1 MSELSDL
8 ERELTRSTVEVRRLV
23 QDFPL
28 CSTFREVDELNQEVR
43 RAMDNMRRN
52 IGKMETMARE
62 ETEDE
67 AARAGIARQA
77 EEHRGQ
83 LTACQRQF
91 RQANVKQMTVLENL
105 SSKDLLSSA
114 NNNSEAAGG
123 TGPRKR
129 RDKEQ
134 LVQAHGSVTRDLQA
148 ISRQLA
154 ETVDRSRNTVDSL
167 GTSSQVVDE
176 TSMEYRTMAG
186 VIGQSRKL
194 ISKYARRELTDK
206 VLIVIALAFFFAVVL
221 YILRKRV
228 FPGYGPLE
236 LVIYLLSLT
245 THIFT
250 GIAQLWPF

>member
-1 MSELSDL
+1 M
-8 ERELTRSTVEVRRLV
+8 RS
-23 QDFPL
+23 
-28 CSTFREVDELNQEVR
+28 
-43 RAMDNMRRN
+43 N
-52 IGKMETMARE
+52 ISMMET
-62 ETEDE
+62 
-67 AARAGIARQA
+67 IA
-77 EEHRGQ
+77 EEEMDDDERHNLLKQVEEHKAQ
-83 LTACQRQF
+83 LSACQRQF
-91 RQANVKQMTVLENL
+91 RQANVKQMTALEGQ
-105 SSKDLLSSA
+105 SFRDLISTT
-114 NNNSEAAGG
+114 NGG
-123 TGPRKR
+123 TVRRKK
-129 RDKEQ
+129 DKEE
-134 LVQAHGSVTRDLQA
+134 LVEAHGSVTRDLQA

-154 ETVDRSRNTVDSL
+154 ETVDRSRKTVDSL

-206 VLIVIALAFFFAVVL
+206 VLIIIALAFFFAVVL

>member
-1 MSELSDL
+1 
-8 ERELTRSTVEVRRLV
+8 
-23 QDFPL
+23 
-28 CSTFREVDELNQEVR
+28 
-43 RAMDNMRRN
+43 
-52 IGKMETMARE
+52 
-62 ETEDE
+62 
-67 AARAGIARQA
+67 
-77 EEHRGQ
+77 
-83 LTACQRQF
+83 
-91 RQANVKQMTVLENL
+91 MTVLENL

-114 NNNSEAAGG
+114 ANKNSEAAGG
-123 TGPRKR
+123 RAGPRKR

-206 VLIVIALAFFFAVVL
+206 VLIIIALAFFFAVVL

-228 FPGYGPLE
+228 FPGYGPFE